1 MMLRAILLTIFG
13 FAFILSGMIEPKELK
28 VGDKAEN
35 FSLANIDGKLI
46 SLDSYENAIGYVVI
60 FTCNNCPYAKAY
72 QKRIAELHNEYAPK
86 GIPVIAINPNDSKEK
101 IKQRSKEKNYPF
113 AYLHDETQE
122 VTRAYGASKTPHVFI
137 LNKEKTVMYIGA
149 IDNNYKD
156 AAAADKR
163 YVVDALDA
171 MLANKK
177 IEVTNTRALGCSIK
191 WRNS

>member
-1 MMLRAILLTIFG
+1 MLRAILLTIFG
-13 FAFILSGMIEPKELK
+13 FAFILSGMINPKELA
-28 VGDKAEN
+28 VGDKVEN

-163 YVVDALDA
+163 YVNDALDA
-171 MLANKK
+171 MLASKK

>member
-46 SLDSYENAIGYVVI
+46 SLDSYDNAKGYVVI

>member
-1 MMLRAILLTIFG
+1 MLRAILLTIFG

>member
-13 FAFILSGMIEPKELK
+13 FAFILSGMINPKELA